1 VGPKRRCKTPGI
13 AESLRRLS
21 QRGCR
26 RQLARDH
33 RWPAVRLRLFV
44 GDLSARARDVIR
56 APLTGGRLPLP
67 PEGKLRVYRSRN
79 AGESWEALP
88 KGLPQEHAFVRI
100 YREGMATD
108 RLDSVG
114 IHIGTN
120 TGKIF
125 ASNDEGDSWYT
136 LANHLPPVYA
146 VSASVVE

>member
-1 VGPKRRCKTPGI
+1 V
-13 AESLRRLS
+13 
-21 QRGCR
+21 
-26 RQLARDH
+26 
-33 RWPAVRLRLFV
+33 
-44 GDLSARARDVIR
+44 
-56 APLTGGRLPLP
+56 LPLQEADFRCP

-79 AGESWEALP
+79 AGESWEALS
-88 KGLPQEHAFVRI
+88 KGLPQEHAFVRM

-136 LANHLPPVYA
+136 LANHLPPVCA